1 MLYNCNLIKKG
12 YISDTISYDENLTVT
27 LEAKLWTVH
36 YPVLKFKVSGG
47 ATKVAVSFLSASEYS
62 KGQAELYAAT
72 NNIYNATFIDVD
84 AEGYATLSGES
95 DNYCKNVYATA
106 IKMVDGNTVVG
117 YATPFAKQ

>member
-1 MLYNCNLIKKG
+1 MIKKG

-72 NNIYNATFIDVD
+72 NNIYNATFLVD
-84 AEGYATLSGES
+84 SHACRQRNNSAFSARPREH
-95 DNYCKNVYATA
+95 
-106 IKMVDGNTVVG
+106 VVG
-117 YATPFAKQ
+117 APALSLCVGILANY